1 MKRISELEESE
12 RRRVID
18 ELIASLWLA
27 KDCWKS
33 AVEAGLVSPFDH
45 ELRVHLFDRC
55 VPHVTSLVRDLD
67 DGASERQLS
76 YFFDLCQRR
85 GVEPEKIAEEYA
97 VECPERMSRAEMSK
111 AIDRLRNGK
120 GNDAHR

>member
-1 MKRISELEESE
+1 MKRISELEERE
-12 RRRVID
+12 RKRVID

-27 KDCWKS
+27 KDCWKY
-33 AVEAGLVSPFDH
+33 AVGEGLVSPFDN
-45 ELRVHLFDRC
+45 RMRAHLFDRC
-55 VPHVTSLVRDLD
+55 VPHVASLVRDLD

-85 GVEPEKIAEEYA
+85 GVEPEKIAMGYGM
-97 VECPERMSRAEMSK
+97 ECPERMSRAEMSK